1 MCIRDRSNVI
11 TMRDMFER
19 CKDFNQPIGK
29 WNVSNVT
36 NMSGMFR
43 QASSFNQPLESWDV
57 SNVSDMSYMF
67 KEALLFKEGN
77 NFFSI
82 AGWNV
87 SNVIKNRHMFDDDVM
102 PSSAVVDDEE
112 VELGPAL
119 SVSIAEIS
127 PV

>member
-1 MCIRDRSNVI
+1 MIAMFANCIL
-11 TMRDMFER
+11 
-19 CKDFNQPIGK
+19 FNQPLNN
-29 WNVSNVT
+29 WDVSNVN
-36 NMSGMFR
+36 NMSWMF
-43 QASSFNQPLESWDV
+43 SDCHDFNQPLESWDV